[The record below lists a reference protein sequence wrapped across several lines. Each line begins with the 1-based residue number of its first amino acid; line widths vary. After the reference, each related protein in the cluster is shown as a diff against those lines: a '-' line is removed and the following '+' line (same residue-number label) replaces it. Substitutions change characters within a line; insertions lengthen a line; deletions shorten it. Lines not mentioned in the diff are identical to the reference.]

1 MAKKRI
7 DDELI
12 TNVALLRA
20 RIIEKNDQ
28 ILQLYRLQLED
39 INDLNDIMCDYELEN
54 TLEEWYLDVVSFMS
68 KVGIEGGNDRF
79 KTT

>member
-12 TNVALLRA
+12 TNVALLRV
-20 RIIEKNDQ
+20 RILETNKRM
-28 ILQLYRLQLED
+28 LKLYKQQLED
-39 INDLNDIMCDYELEN
+39 VELLNKIMTDHKLEHKM
-54 TLEEWYLDVVSFMS
+54 EEWYLDVVKFMS
-68 KVGIEGGNDRF
+68 SAGIEGSNDRF